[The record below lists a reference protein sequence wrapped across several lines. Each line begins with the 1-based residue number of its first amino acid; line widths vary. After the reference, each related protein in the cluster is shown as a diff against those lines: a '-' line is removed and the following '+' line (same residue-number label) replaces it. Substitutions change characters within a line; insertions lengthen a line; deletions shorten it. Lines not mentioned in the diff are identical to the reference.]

1 MSSDSTVTSTHQ
13 AKHPAFI
20 DLLPDELLL
29 EIFAIGTLDI
39 DGTYFPFLI
48 AAVCS
53 YWCSLAVNEARLWTS
68 LTVMTSMDVPV
79 LPSDGSCDPLAIFP
93 REALILERSAD
104 RDLDFEIPPFCQRSE
119 SFTDGHF
126 AVLSSLLA
134 EHAHRIRSFEVITD
148 NWEEI
153 GCLCKELA
161 VMDMP
166 RLQKWNVISE
176 RDLVYE
182 ETYDDKGQ
190 RIESVPA
197 LAYAL
202 DSESEPTP
210 IQELKRPAILL
221 YPALTDVAICGVP
234 VAWCQFSASNLRKL
248 VLTNHPWEN
257 QLMMQTLHG
266 ILSNSK
272 DTLVTLTLRWVI
284 AAETEWADSRLLLNR
299 VILSRVEDLDIGYMH
314 TQEACQVFEIFD
326 FPALHELKLQ
336 GLDEEMDSSGVFLD
350 MMKYLPVEQL
360 DDLSLISIQFP
371 PGDFPDKDLVRG
383 GSIAEKSLPLI
394 LQFIRRLALLRNLLI
409 SPCGDAFLKYM
420 NYGKAGSVNM
430 AGLKELWVREY
441 TQDLDIGI
449 VPFLRERVELGTV
462 DGEYVGPT
470 IEDMTIVTDFRVG
483 DEAKKYLKLAD
494 HTTWFSD

>member
-1 MSSDSTVTSTHQ
+1 MSSDSAVISTHQ
-13 AKHPAFI
+13 AKHPALI

-29 EIFAIGTLDI
+29 EIFAIGTLDT
-39 DGTYFPFLI
+39 DGTYFRFLI
-48 AAVCS
+48 ATVCS
-53 YWCSLAVNEARLWTS
+53 YWRSLAINEARLWTS
-68 LTVMTSMDVPV
+68 LTVFTSMDVPV

-104 RDLDFEIPPFCQRSE
+104 RDLDFEIPPFCPRSE

-134 EHAHRIRSFEVITD
+134 KHAHRIRSFEVVTD
-148 NWEEI
+148 DWQEM
-153 GCLCKELA
+153 GCLCNELA

-166 RLQKWNVISE
+166 RLQKWNIISV

-182 ETYDDKGQ
+182 ETYDDEGQ
-190 RIESVPA
+190 PIESVPA
-197 LAYAL
+197 LAYAP

-210 IQELKRPAILL
+210 IQELERSVILL
-221 YPALTDVAICGVP
+221 YPALTDVAVCGIP
-234 VAWCQFSASNLRKL
+234 VAWSQFSASNLRKL
-248 VLTNHPWEN
+248 VLTNHPWAN
-257 QLMMQTLHG
+257 RLLMQTLHG

-272 DTLVTLTLRWVI
+272 DTLETLTLKWVI

-299 VILSRVEDLDIGYMH
+299 VILSRVEELDIGYMH
-314 TQEACQVFEIFD
+314 AQEACQVFETFD

-336 GLDEEMDSSGVFLD
+336 GLDEEMDSTGVFID

-360 DDLSLISIQFP
+360 DDLSLIRIHFP
-371 PGDFPDKDLVRG
+371 PGDFPDKDLVRN

-394 LQFIRRLALLRNLLI
+394 LQLIRRLVLVSYLLI
-409 SPCGDAFLKYM
+409 YPCGDAFLKYM

-430 AGLKELWVREY
+430 AGLKMLWIREY
-441 TQDLDIGI
+441 TQDPDIGI

-462 DGEYVGPT
+462 DGEYVGPI

-494 HTTWFSD
+494 HTTWFSN